1 MNASLDGLLTGL
13 SLIVAIGAQNA
24 YVLKQG
30 LRRAYVGPVVAICTL
45 SDYVLIVAG
54 VGGIGLIV
62 QHAGWALQAVRW
74 FGVAF
79 LAWYGLSSAW
89 RARRPASSLSAAR
102 GETSNKPAVI
112 RSVVALTWLN
122 PHVYLDTMVLLGS
135 IGNTQ
140 GMSGRWW
147 FAVGACVASTLWF
160 AGLGYGA
167 RFAAGLL
174 ATPRAWQILDL
185 LIAATMLGIAVKL
198 AMTPLA

>member
-1 MNASLDGLLTGL
+1 MNASLDGLLTGM

-30 LRRAYVGPVVAICTL
+30 LRRAYIGPVVTICTL

-54 VGGIGLIV
+54 VSGIGLIV
-62 QHAGWALQAVRW
+62 QHAGWTLQGVRW

-89 RARRPASSLSAAR
+89 RARRPASSLSVAR

-135 IGNTQ
+135 IANTQ
-140 GMSGRWW
+140 GTSGRWW

-174 ATPRAWQILDL
+174 ATPRAWQVLDL